1 MRQRSHYFMLPDGD
15 DYHYTMRRGETLWVP
30 VMGALRP
37 EIFDLLESIL
47 DETWDSL
54 RPDEKARTSKAMVAQ
69 RILQAIASGERD
81 PARLRVEVVTGVVM
95 SPL

>member
-1 MRQRSHYFMLPDGD
+1 
-15 DYHYTMRRGETLWVP
+15 MRRGETLWVP
-30 VMGALRP
+30 AMGALRP
-37 EIFDLLESIL
+37 EIFELLESIL

-81 PARLRVEVVTGVVM
+81 PARLRVEAVTGVVM

>member
-1 MRQRSHYFMLPDGD
+1 
-15 DYHYTMRRGETLWVP
+15 MRRGETLWVP
-30 VMGALRP
+30 AMGALRP
-37 EIFDLLESIL
+37 EIFELLESIL

-81 PARLRVEVVTGVVM
+81 RARLRVEAVTGVVM